1 VAGQL
6 DVVAIVGSL
15 RRESWNRRVLGLA
28 AELAPAPVHLELVE
42 LHGIPL
48 YDDDV
53 HQAGDPAPVQA
64 LRDRL
69 SRADGVILNSPEYNL
84 GISGVVKNALDW
96 LSRPFLEGPL
106 VGKPVAVITVSP
118 GRSEPERAAAQV
130 RLTAEACGA
139 LPLPPPDLAI
149 RSIGRRV
156 DPETGTIGPEVTGPL
171 AELLERFTRF
181 INEAR
186 QGAA

>member
-1 VAGQL
+1 MGQL
-6 DVVAIVGSL
+6 DVVAVVGSL
-15 RRESWNRRVLGLA
+15 RRESWNRRVLRLA
-28 AELAPAPVHLELVE
+28 AELAPATMQIDLVE

-48 YDDDV
+48 YDDDLE
-53 HQAGDPAPVQA
+53 HAGEPEPVRG
-64 LRDRL
+64 LKERL
-69 SRADGVILNSPEYNL
+69 ARADGVLLNSPEYNL
-84 GISGVVKNALDW
+84 GISGAVKNALDW

-106 VGKPVAVITVSP
+106 VGKPVAIVTVSP

-139 LPLPPPDLAI
+139 MLLPPPDLAI

-156 DPETGTIGPEVTGPL
+156 DPDTGSFGPEVSEPL
-171 AELLERFTRF
+171 EELLERFGRF
-181 INEAR
+181 ISEAR